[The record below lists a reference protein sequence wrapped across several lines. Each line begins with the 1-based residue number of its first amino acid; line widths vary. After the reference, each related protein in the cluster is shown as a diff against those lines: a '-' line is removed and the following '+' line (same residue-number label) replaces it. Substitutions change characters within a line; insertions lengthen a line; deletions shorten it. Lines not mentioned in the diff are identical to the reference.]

1 MERAAK
7 HGKPL
12 PLKVEQAYYELT
24 DPELAQTTKQTK
36 SKVFPCTAAW
46 PKVES
51 PKRQQRVK
59 SANPRTNT
67 I

>member
-12 PLKVEQAYYELT
+12 PISVEQAYLELT
-24 DPELAQTTKQTK
+24 DPELAQATKQTK

-46 PKVES
+46 PIVES
-51 PKRQQRVK
+51 PKRQQRFK
-59 SANPRTNT
+59 SAHPQKNS